1 MNGNYTILCKQKALS
16 IMFFSN
22 SACYGRLC
30 NKRNLEDIWL
40 EWICV
45 LNKVKYRL
53 TG

>member
-1 MNGNYTILCKQKALS
+1 
-16 IMFFSN
+16 MFFNN
-22 SACYGRLC
+22 STCYGRQR
-30 NKRNLEDIWL
+30 NKTILEDIWL